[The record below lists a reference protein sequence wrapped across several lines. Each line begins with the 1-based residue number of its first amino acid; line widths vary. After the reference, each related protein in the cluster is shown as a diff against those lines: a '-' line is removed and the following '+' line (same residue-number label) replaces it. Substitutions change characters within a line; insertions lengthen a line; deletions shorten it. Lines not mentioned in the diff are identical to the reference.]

1 MPYWLLCIYSYY
13 LSVLRAANFSSTSAN
28 FIIQISSVTASNVNV
43 CMSCND
49 TWLYLC
55 TSRWRCLLAVW
66 RRRNIFFHQ
75 IAFVWLEINNSNLHR
90 QELPFSFFRGEFL
103 IWYFNQPTAKL
114 SILKNPSLTPE
125 RLQLT
130 LSLSFSLYIM
140 YNEFHKQTRSGI
152 LGVFCLQSIRIVI
165 FIKGGSLSWMI
176 CLRPR
181 TFLVYKM
188 HHPNCSLAIRL
199 QVPREVVH
207 AIAVATQKCPGA
219 RECG

>member
-152 LGVFCLQSIRIVI
+152 LGVYSLYGLLFLSREVRSAGWFVYVRERFLYTKCIIRIARWRFVC
-165 FIKGGSLSWMI
+165 K
-176 CLRPR
+176 CL
-181 TFLVYKM
+181 VK
-188 HHPNCSLAIRL
+188 
-199 QVPREVVH
+199 
-207 AIAVATQKCPGA
+207 
-219 RECG
+219 